1 MIIVVKL
8 PIFERSTLCKYDLQ
22 SLMKK
27 NIIMQEQKIDFLQHN
42 ESAWN
47 KQAVEQNEWS
57 QPVSTEL
64 VNNAKAGNWNVHLTP
79 SVLDKKWLGE
89 VKGKKILCLASAGG
103 QQAPVLAAAGA
114 SVVVYDISDEQLKQ
128 DQRVA
133 ERDGLS
139 LKTVQ
144 GDMRDL
150 GIFEDESFD
159 IVFHPISNHY
169 VEDVNPVWKEAYR
182 VLKNGG
188 VLMASFFNPVV
199 FVGDRNPQ
207 DKEEGIIR
215 PKFKLP
221 YSDLKNLDQAQID
234 KKLENNEAF
243 VFGHTLSDLIGGQ
256 LRAGFLI
263 SDFTEEM
270 QPNPR
275 FLMDQYL
282 PAFMATRAIKL

>member
-1 MIIVVKL
+1 
-8 PIFERSTLCKYDLQ
+8 
-22 SLMKK
+22 MKE
-27 NIIMQEQKIDFLQHN
+27 QEIDFLHHN

-47 KQAVEQNEWS
+47 KQALAQNEWS
-57 QPVSTEL
+57 KAVCSEL
-64 VNNAKAGNWNVHLTP
+64 INDAKEGKWDVHLTP
-79 SVLDKKWLGE
+79 KPLNKEWLGD
-89 VKGKKILCLASAGG
+89 VKGKNILCLASAGG

-114 SVVVYDISDEQLKQ
+114 SVVVFDISGEQLRQ
-128 DQRVA
+128 DEKVA

-150 GIFEDESFD
+150 SSFENETFD

-182 VLKNGG
+182 VLKKGG
-188 VLMASFFNPVV
+188 MLLASFFNPVV
-199 FVGDRNPQ
+199 FVADRNPQ
-207 DKEEGIIR
+207 DIKEGIIR
-215 PKFKLP
+215 PKYTLP
-221 YSDLKNLDQAQID
+221 YADITDLNQDQINR
-234 KKLENNEAF
+234 KLENNEAL

-256 LRAGFLI
+256 LKAGFMI

-275 FLMDQYL
+275 FLIDKYL
-282 PAFMATRAIKL
+282 PTFIATKAVKLK

>member
-1 MIIVVKL
+1 
-8 PIFERSTLCKYDLQ
+8 
-22 SLMKK
+22 MKE
-27 NIIMQEQKIDFLQHN
+27 QEIDFLHHN

-47 KQAVEQNEWS
+47 KQALAQNEWS
-57 QPVSTEL
+57 KAVSSEL
-64 VNNAKAGNWNVHLTP
+64 INDAKEGKWDVHLTP
-79 SVLDKKWLGE
+79 KPLNKEWLGD
-89 VKGKKILCLASAGG
+89 VKGKNILCLASAGG

-114 SVVVYDISDEQLKQ
+114 SVVVFDISGEQLRQ
-128 DQRVA
+128 DEKVA

-150 GIFEDESFD
+150 SSFENETFD

-182 VLKNGG
+182 VLKKGG
-188 VLMASFFNPVV
+188 MLLASFFNPVV
-199 FVGDRNPQ
+199 FVADRNPQ
-207 DKEEGIIR
+207 DIKEGIIR
-215 PKFKLP
+215 PKYTLP
-221 YSDLKNLDQAQID
+221 YADITDLNQDQINR
-234 KKLENNEAF
+234 KLENNEAL

-256 LRAGFLI
+256 LKAGFMI

-275 FLMDQYL
+275 FLIDKYL
-282 PAFMATRAIKL
+282 PTFIATKAVKLK